1 MSKSSLRASAIAAA
15 SCLALSATL
24 IAAPAQAHR
33 SPAPPTPSTVAE
45 GLVGPLALALGD
57 RHELFVTQGFLG
69 NLSKIDRRGR
79 ISTVA
84 QMPPGVL
91 GPQGSSN
98 EIAGVDVSSGSTFH
112 IETDYLAGFSHIV
125 KTTARGKR
133 TVVSKDFLAHEAK
146 TNADGRVKYGF
157 VGLKGQCASDL
168 AALETQIGQRLVSEY
183 RGEDFSHPYQLDVT
197 RHATYVADA
206 GANALLKVSPKSG
219 KISTVAALP
228 PVKVTASAELLG
240 ALNAM
245 LAGIPELPEG
255 TTAPDCLLGK
265 TFVAEPVP
273 TDVEMGRDGQ
283 LYVTTLAGVAGESL
297 PLSHVY
303 KVDPRH
309 GKIRTVASGLH
320 GATGVAVASNGTVFA
335 AEMFGGEVS
344 VIPKG
349 SKKATTLFTADS
361 PGDVEVKG
369 NTVYATTGVFDA
381 EGNGAVVKVDYR
393 HRGRR

>member
-1 MSKSSLRASAIAAA
+1 MPKSPLRASAIAAA

-33 SPAPPTPSTVAE
+33 SPEPPVPSTVAE
-45 GLVGPLALALGD
+45 GLAGPLALGLGD
-57 RHELFVTQGFLG
+57 RHELFVTQAFLG

-79 ISTVA
+79 VSTVA
-84 QMPPGVL
+84 QMPPGE
-91 GPQGSSN
+91 PTPEGSSN
-98 EIAGVDVSSGSTFH
+98 EISGVDVSGGSTFH

-125 KTTARGKR
+125 KTSARGKR
-133 TVVSKDFLAHEAK
+133 SVVSRDFLAHEAK

-168 AALETQIGQRLVSEY
+168 AALENQIGQHLVSES
-183 RGEDFSHPYQLDVT
+183 RGENFSHAYQLDVT

-219 KISTVAALP
+219 KISTIAVLP
-228 PVKVTASAELLG
+228 PVKVTAGPELMG
-240 ALNAM
+240 ALNTV
-245 LAGIPELPEG
+245 LAGMPQLPEG

-265 TFVAEPVP
+265 TFVGEPVP

-283 LYVTTLAGVAGESL
+283 LYVTTLAGILGESL

-309 GKIRTVASGLH
+309 GKIRTVATGLH
-320 GATGVAVASNGTVFA
+320 GTTGVAVASNGTVFA
-335 AEMFGGEVS
+335 AEMFGGKVS
-344 VIPKG
+344 VIKKG
-349 SKKATTLFTADS
+349 SQKATTLFTADS

-369 NTVYATTGVFDA
+369 NTVYATTGVFDP
-381 EGNGAVVKVDYR
+381 EGNGKVVTVEYQQ
-393 HRGRR
+393 RGRR

>member
-1 MSKSSLRASAIAAA
+1 MPKNPLRASALATA

-45 GLVGPLALALGD
+45 GLAGPLALALGD
-57 RHELFVTQGFLG
+57 RHELFVTQSFLG
-69 NLSKIDRRGR
+69 NLSTIDRRGR

-84 QMPPGVL
+84 EMPPGVP

-98 EIAGVDVSSGSTFH
+98 EIAGVDVSGGSTFH

-157 VGLKGQCASDL
+157 VGLKSQCARDL
-168 AALETQIGQRLVSEY
+168 AALEEQVGERLVSEY
-183 RGEDFSHPYQLDVT
+183 RGENFSHAYQLDVT

-219 KISTVAALP
+219 KISTVAVLP
-228 PVKVTASAELLG
+228 PVKVTAGPELMG
-240 ALNAM
+240 ALNTV
-245 LAGIPELPEG
+245 LAGMPQLPAG

-265 TFVAEPVP
+265 TFVGEPVP

-283 LYVTTLAGVAGESL
+283 LYVTTLAGIAGETL
-297 PLSHVY
+297 PLSTVY
-303 KVDPRH
+303 KVDPR

-320 GATGVAVASNGTVFA
+320 GATGVAVASDGTVFA

-344 VIPKG
+344 VIAKG
-349 SKKATTLFTADS
+349 SRKATTLFTADS

-369 NTVYATTGVFDA
+369 STVYATTGVFDP
-381 EGNGAVVKVDYR
+381 EGNGKVVTVEYR
-393 HRGRR
+393 HSGRR